1 VRPMT
6 LPRVTGRVVVGA
18 VAVVVT
24 VVIGVLAVMTD
35 RHADGPAVSAPR
47 VVDLAQLRPHPGDA
61 KGDRPAFYDDG
72 SGCQVGD
79 GDSVPVLCASGD
91 ESAERTIML
100 VGDSKIAQWQTA
112 YSDLGRAAGW
122 RVVTVTKSAC
132 PFADV
137 HVTSGEKARP
147 DCRAWGR
154 AALREVLAAKP
165 DVVVT
170 SQRADSATLES
181 GGDRTR
187 GAMVRGLR
195 AYWSQLVDAGIQ
207 VVVQLDNPFPTTHP
221 VYRCVADH
229 PRDLGRCAFDA
240 DRGIA
245 ESSAP
250 VLREAAGSVPGVSVV
265 DMTSSICP
273 GEERCPAVIDD
284 VLVYRAGSHLT
295 RTFTVSVERQLA
307 TALHRATDG
316 EFDAT
321 GR

>member
-1 VRPMT
+1 MT

-18 VAVVVT
+18 VSVALT
-24 VVIGVLAVMTD
+24 VVIGVLAVTTD
-35 RHADGPAVSAPR
+35 RPVDGPAASPSR
-47 VVDLAQLRPHPGDA
+47 VVDLAQLRPQPGVA
-61 KGDRPAFYDDG
+61 KDDRPAFYDDG

-79 GDSVPVLCASGD
+79 GDPVLRASGD
-91 ESAERTIML
+91 ESAKRTIML

-122 RVVTVTKSAC
+122 RVVTTTKSAC

-137 HVTSGEKARP
+137 HVTSGDKARP

-170 SQRADSATLES
+170 SQRADTAALES
-181 GGDRTR
+181 GGGRTR

-195 AYWSQLVDAGIQ
+195 SYWSELVDAGIQ

-229 PRDLGRCAFDA
+229 PRDVGRCAFDA
-240 DRGIA
+240 DRGVA

-250 VLREAAGSVPGVSVV
+250 VLRGAAEAVPGVSVV
-265 DMTSSICP
+265 DMTSTICP
-273 GEERCPAVIDD
+273 GDDRCPAVIDD

>member
-1 VRPMT
+1 MT
-6 LPRVTGRVVVGA
+6 TPRLSWRLVVAVLAAVVTLVVGALALTDRGDDTPRVT
-18 VAVVVT
+18 
-24 VVIGVLAVMTD
+24 
-35 RHADGPAVSAPR
+35 APR
-47 VVDLAQLRPHPGDA
+47 VVEPAQLRPAPDEA
-61 KGDRPAFYDDG
+61 KDDRPAFYDDG

-79 GDSVPVLCASGD
+79 GDPVPMLCPSGD
-91 ESAERTIML
+91 ESAKRTIML

-132 PFADV
+132 PFTDAN
-137 HVTSGEKARP
+137 VTSDKKVWA

-154 AALREVLAAKP
+154 SALREVLAAKP

-170 SQRADSATLES
+170 SQRADTALEA

-187 GAMVRGLR
+187 AGMIRGLR
-195 AYWSQLVDAGIQ
+195 SYWTQLTDAGIQ
-207 VVVQLDNPFPTTHP
+207 VVVHLDNPFPTTHP
-221 VYRCVADH
+221 VYQCVAEN
-229 PRDLGRCAFDA
+229 PRHVERCAFDV
-240 DRGIA
+240 DEGIA

-250 VLREAAGSVPGVSVV
+250 VLREAARSVPGVRIV
-265 DMTSSICP
+265 DMTPAICP
-273 GEERCPAVIDD
+273 TAGRCPAVIDD

-307 TALHRATDG
+307 RALRRATDG

>member
-1 VRPMT
+1 MT
-6 LPRVTGRVVVGA
+6 LSRVTGRVVVGA
-18 VAVVVT
+18 VSVVLT
-24 VVIGVLAVMTD
+24 VVIGVLAVTTD
-35 RHADGPAVSAPR
+35 RPVDGPAASPSR
-47 VVDLAQLRPHPGDA
+47 VVDLAHLRPQPGVA
-61 KGDRPAFYDDG
+61 KDDRPAFYDDG

-79 GDSVPVLCASGD
+79 GDPVPVLCASGD
-91 ESAERTIML
+91 ESAKRTIML

-112 YSDLGRAAGW
+112 YSDLGRGAGW
-122 RVVTVTKSAC
+122 RVVTTTKSAC

-137 HVTSGEKARP
+137 HVTSGDKARP

-170 SQRADSATLES
+170 SQRADTAALVS

-195 AYWSQLVDAGIQ
+195 SYWSELVDAGIQ

-221 VYRCVADH
+221 VYRCVAGH
-229 PRDLGRCAFDA
+229 PRDVGRCAFDA
-240 DRGIA
+240 DRGVA

-250 VLREAAGSVPGVSVV
+250 VLREAAEAVPGVSVV
-265 DMTSSICP
+265 DMTSTICP
-273 GEERCPAVIDD
+273 GDDRCPAVIDD